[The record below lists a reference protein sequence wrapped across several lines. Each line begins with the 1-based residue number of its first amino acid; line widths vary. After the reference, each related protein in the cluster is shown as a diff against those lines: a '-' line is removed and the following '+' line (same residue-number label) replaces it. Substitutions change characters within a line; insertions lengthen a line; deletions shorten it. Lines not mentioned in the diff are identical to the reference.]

1 MNPDESPT
9 REERLLER
17 LWSARYAAP
26 KALLSGLDAV
36 GDGPGRRVLEA
47 FVAWREQ
54 RLDEVVA
61 TTARVL
67 DEGEADPRWTARA
80 LGLQAGVLAELGLVE
95 EAVAAHEAE
104 VALARRSDDAVAL
117 AQAVHD
123 LGVALQVVDPDRAAR
138 LYLEAILL
146 ARGFR
151 TGWGLE
157 DTRHSCAIEALAVV
171 NLYDLHSVRGTG
183 LALEVPG
190 LEAAERLALRGW
202 PELAGHIRAVR
213 ALARLDAGDVD
224 GARRLAVDLPRPE
237 DMRDVTNACTV
248 VRVLARLGRLE
259 GRHDEGRRLL
269 ESFARRLPD
278 GHLAELLA
286 DLVEL
291 LEEQGDLAE
300 ADRVRQ
306 ARAACVARVH
316 ETQARSAE
324 RALAVWQRV
333 RQVPAD
339 AEADRASVARIDEHR
354 LATVRPLTTLDAVSG
369 LPNRLHLAELDVSG
383 MAGAQ
388 LAVVDL
394 DTLAA
399 VARGL
404 GREAADAVVRRVAAA
419 LRDRCGAQDLCVR
432 YAEGT
437 FVVARPPADTSPL
450 AAALEPLT
458 RLPASAGSPRL
469 TASIGVV
476 TVGAD
481 DDRLAEAIGRGL
493 EVVARAREAGGVRVL
508 RG

>member
-1 MNPDESPT
+1 MNSEEPPT

-26 KALLSGLDAV
+26 KALRSGLDAV
-36 GDGPGRRVLEA
+36 GEGPGRQVLEA

-54 RLDEVVA
+54 RLDEVIA

-67 DEGEADPRWTARA
+67 DEGKVDPRWTTRA
-80 LGLQAGVLAELGLVE
+80 LGLQAGVLAELGLAE

-104 VALARRSDDAVAL
+104 VALARRCDDAVAL

-123 LGVALQVVDPDRAAR
+123 LGVALQVVDPDRAAE

-157 DTRHSCAIEALAVV
+157 DTRHSCAIEALAVI

-213 ALARLDAGDVD
+213 ALARLDAGDVA
-224 GARRLAVDLPRPE
+224 GARRLAAGLPRPE

-248 VRVLARLGRLE
+248 VRVLARLGLLE
-259 GRHDEGRRLL
+259 GRHDEGRQLL

-291 LEEQGDLAE
+291 LEEQGDLVE
-300 ADRVRQ
+300 AARVRQ
-306 ARAACVARVH
+306 AREDCLARVH

-333 RQVPAD
+333 RQVPPD
-339 AEADRASVARIDEHR
+339 TEADQAGVARVDEHR

-369 LPNRLHLAELDVSG
+369 LPNRMHLAELDVSG
-383 MAGAQ
+383 TAGAQ
-388 LAVVDL
+388 LAVIDL
-394 DTLAA
+394 DTLTT
-399 VARGL
+399 VAHGL
-404 GREAADAVVRRVAAA
+404 GREAADAVVRRVTTE
-419 LRDRCGAQDLCVR
+419 LRARCGSRDLCVR

-437 FVVARPPADTSPL
+437 FVVTRPPTDDSPL
-450 AAALEPLT
+450 TCALEPLT
-458 RLPASAGSPRL
+458 RLDASAESPWSPPRS
-469 TASIGVV
+469 AW
-476 TVGAD
+476 
-481 DDRLAEAIGRGL
+481 
-493 EVVARAREAGGVRVL
+493 
-508 RG
+508 